1 MALVTLDDAKRH
13 LGLEGINDRDAIVT
27 QKMEEASAIVLKH
40 VKAKDPVWT
49 VADVPFDV
57 KAAVKLVLY
66 DLYYLPGG
74 AGEPDSVLSQTVL
87 NLLRGYRDPTLA

>member
-1 MALVTLDDAKRH
+1 MALITLEDAKGH
-13 LGLEGINDRDAIVT
+13 LGLEGIDDRDAIVL
-27 QKMEEASAIVLKH
+27 QKIEEASAIVLKH

-49 VADVPFDV
+49 VETTPYDV

-74 AGEPDSVLSQTVL
+74 AGEDDSVLSSTVL

>member
-1 MALVTLDDAKRH
+1 MALITLEDAKAH
-13 LGLEGINDRDAIVT
+13 LGLEGIDDRDQSVR

-40 VKAKDPVWT
+40 IKAAEPVWT
-49 VADVPFDV
+49 PETAPYDI

-66 DLYYLPGG
+66 DLYYLPSG
-74 AGEPDSVLSQTVL
+74 AGEEESVLSPTVI